1 MGESAS
7 TTKRHLHELLESFD
21 TAMFVTRHDGEL
33 HARPMAVAAV
43 DDTNW
48 LWLATSIDSAK
59 VAEIRRDA
67 RVSATFQSA
76 KGRYV
81 ALSGS
86 AELVTDRAKIH
97 ALWKEAWRVWF
108 PQGKDDP
115 SLALIRIAVDD
126 AEFWDDAGAKGV
138 RHAFEKV
145 KALASRE
152 RPAPT
157 PGEHGRVKSGGPS

>member
-1 MGESAS
+1 MGESA
-7 TTKRHLHELLESFD
+7 KKKHLHELLEAFD
-21 TAMFVTRHDGEL
+21 TAMFVTRHGDHL

-43 DDTNW
+43 DGANCV
-48 LWLATSIDSAK
+48 WLATSLASPKA
-59 VAEIRRDA
+59 AEIRSNA
-67 RVSATFQSA
+67 RVSATFQSRN
-76 KGRYV
+76 RYV

-97 ALWKEAWRVWF
+97 ALWKEAWRAWF

-115 SLALIRIAVDD
+115 QLALIRVDVDD

-138 RHAFEKV
+138 RHVFEAV

-157 PGEHGRVKSGGPS
+157 PGEHGRVKSSDPS